1 VVIAAGGA
9 GAAGGLTLIRA
20 DAAACSR
27 RAHDASTVAYELA
40 ARARFDRALA
50 DAHDTLATLAFDVAE
65 GIIGR
70 AVTADA
76 AVLDALVTQA
86 LARAR
91 GARRVL
97 ACVHPDDVAAARSVA
112 AAALADGAA
121 LEWFEVA
128 PDSSLSRGSVAIETS
143 RGRVTADWAESLA
156 LARARWIASI
166 PEPSP

>member
-1 VVIAAGGA
+1 MSG
-9 GAAGGLTLIRA
+9 AGGLTLLRA

-121 LEWFEVA
+121 